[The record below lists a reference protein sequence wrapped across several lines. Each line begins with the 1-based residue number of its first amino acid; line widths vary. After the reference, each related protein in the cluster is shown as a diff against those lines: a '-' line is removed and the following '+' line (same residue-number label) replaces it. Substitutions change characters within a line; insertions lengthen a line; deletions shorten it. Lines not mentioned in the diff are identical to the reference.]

1 MKKLDAPAINSVT
14 LKFDHIVLMLDI
26 CLISTQWNVCMF
38 ECLYQKGPDYLDN
51 IKPLDRY
58 LESLNCEC
66 FLNFDRLSNV
76 IFTC

>member
-1 MKKLDAPAINSVT
+1 MFV
-14 LKFDHIVLMLDI
+14 
-26 CLISTQWNVCMF
+26 CLNVCIK
-38 ECLYQKGPDYLDN
+38 KGPDYLDN